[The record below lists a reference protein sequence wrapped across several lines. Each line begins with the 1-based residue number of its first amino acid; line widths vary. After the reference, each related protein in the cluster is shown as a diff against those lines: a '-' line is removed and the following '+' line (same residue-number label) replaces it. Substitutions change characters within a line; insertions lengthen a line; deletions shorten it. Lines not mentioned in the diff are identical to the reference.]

1 MARSRRD
8 ATADSRSYKCTVP
21 RSYQGS
27 ISLLVRTPTHQFGG
41 VLQQLQGGQGL
52 VVCRESL
59 KCGLQKRISI
69 LSCAEPFSLG
79 PCWQCDT
86 CRKQSGPAARV
97 KRARPASRAP
107 KASTSYRRPPTSLC
121 TLAFQLSSCGH
132 RSHTWQGVIGCWQEC
147 ALSRFPTCV
156 QDRVPFLDF
165 KWESGSA
172 QIDF

>member
-27 ISLLVRTPTHQFGG
+27 ISLFVQTPTHQFGG

-132 RSHTWQGVIGCWQEC
+132 RSHT
-147 ALSRFPTCV
+147 
-156 QDRVPFLDF
+156 
-165 KWESGSA
+165 
-172 QIDF
+172 